1 MSEPRFQTVRCA
13 TSATQISGERCLFL
27 YKQSNT
33 RTARNFQRLGHVF
46 QLARITCDTCT
57 CPPLVLQSVLDGRRR
72 DAARDTAHCD
82 TLKRSIR
89 NSIDPQ
95 HCSSRQENYEK
106 KKKERRLPLHCSL
119 PLRTGPFLFLLP
131 IVLKVLPPRLLG
143 FSCEPQTTHVALKN
157 LSLTTSVGMGFS
169 ICFNVS
175 H

>member
-1 MSEPRFQTVRCA
+1 MRNICHAYFWREMLLPLQTEQHTHCQKLSKTWTRVPACSYHLRHLNMSSISVAVRPCWEKA
-13 TSATQISGERCLFL
+13 RRCKRYSTLRHIKTKHSQL
-27 YKQSNT
+27 NRSTTLLVET
-33 RTARNFQRLGHVF
+33 RKLR
-46 QLARITCDTCT
+46 
-57 CPPLVLQSVLDGRRR
+57 
-72 DAARDTAHCD
+72 
-82 TLKRSIR
+82 
-89 NSIDPQ
+89 
-95 HCSSRQENYEK
+95 